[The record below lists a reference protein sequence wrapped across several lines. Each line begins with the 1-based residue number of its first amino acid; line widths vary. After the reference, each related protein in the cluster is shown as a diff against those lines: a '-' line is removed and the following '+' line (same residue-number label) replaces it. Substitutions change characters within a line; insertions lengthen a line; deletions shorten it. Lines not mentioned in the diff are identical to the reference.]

1 MVRTGYETFTTACLH
16 VTYDQDRAD
25 AGLPPWAS
33 DDGGQYFLDSEV
45 TETTASEDDRRPGP
59 STPPSR

>member
-1 MVRTGYETFTTACLH
+1 MARTGYENFTTACLP

-33 DDGGQYFLDSEV
+33 DDDQYFLDSEV
-45 TETTASEDDRRPGP
+45 TETTAAKGTR
-59 STPPSR
+59 